1 MKSFVN
7 CWCENYKSS
16 ENKREFLDAQWAL
29 LLAFLSNFEVPY
41 ATSKKKRANP
51 KSQWVLAANILN
63 SFCQIY
69 VYFSSTIHVNPSSG
83 RQQKR
88 RGWGTKTLFF
98 NGGIQFYY
106 PTKPLFYNLIAKVL
120 CKNSHSMKNFLNQ

>member
-29 LLAFLSNFEVPY
+29 LLAFLSNFEVLY
-41 ATSKKKRANP
+41 ATSKKKGANT
-51 KSQWVLAANILN
+51 KSQWALAANILN

-69 VYFSSTIHVNPSSG
+69 AYFSSTIHVNPSSG

-88 RGWGTKTLFF
+88 RGWGDQNIILQLMCFKKGSEHIIKFCQNF
-98 NGGIQFYY
+98 IYF
-106 PTKPLFYNLIAKVL
+106 KLI
-120 CKNSHSMKNFLNQ
+120 